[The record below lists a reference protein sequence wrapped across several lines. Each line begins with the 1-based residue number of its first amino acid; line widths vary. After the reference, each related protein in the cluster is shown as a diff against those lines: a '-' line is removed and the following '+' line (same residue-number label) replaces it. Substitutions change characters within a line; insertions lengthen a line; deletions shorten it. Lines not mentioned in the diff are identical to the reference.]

1 MLAKEDFMV
10 IQALAKRGVYQRD
23 IAQTVGVHPKT
34 VQRALNRG
42 GAPPPRPKRRPSL
55 LDAYRAEVDR
65 LLAEGV
71 WNGVVI
77 FRELQAQGYQGG
89 LSILRD
95 YLRPKRALRPGPGD
109 GPV

>member
-42 GAPPPRPKRRPSL
+42 GAPR
-55 LDAYRAEVDR
+55 EVDPI
-65 LLAEGV
+65 LWTG
-71 WNGVVI
+71 
-77 FRELQAQGYQGG
+77 FRYG
-89 LSILRD
+89 
-95 YLRPKRALRPGPGD
+95 
-109 GPV
+109 